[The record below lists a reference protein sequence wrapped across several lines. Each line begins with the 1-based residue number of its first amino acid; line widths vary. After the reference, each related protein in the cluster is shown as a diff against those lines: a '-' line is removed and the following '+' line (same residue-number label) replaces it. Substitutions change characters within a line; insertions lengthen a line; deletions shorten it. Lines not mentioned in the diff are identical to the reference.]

1 MELRRRL
8 NPKYVFIGLYILAF
22 LVYVIYGLQPADAV
36 DSYDVS
42 GNIYIPSIGLNS
54 DVTTI
59 SLEHGELRTPDTIV
73 GSYSRNPNK
82 TLLIGHASTVFENL
96 HDIRLGDKVSFNGEE
111 YTVKSINLSVKEDI
125 DMLELLSNSSKDT
138 IVLMTCAGDTL
149 EGGDAT
155 FRLIVTAS
163 V

>member
-1 MELRRRL
+1 MELRQRL

-22 LVYVIYGLQPADAV
+22 LAYIIYGLQPADAV
-36 DSYDVS
+36 ESYDIS
-42 GNIYIPSIGLNS
+42 GNLRIPSIGLNS

-59 SLEHGELRTPDTIV
+59 GLENGELHTPDTII
-73 GSYSRNPNK
+73 GSYTRNTNK
-82 TLLIGHASTVFENL
+82 TLLIGHASTAFENL
-96 HDIRLGDKVSFNGEE
+96 KNARLGDKIYLDGKE
-111 YTVKSINLSVKEDI
+111 YTIDSINLSVKEDI
-125 DMLELLSNSSKDT
+125 DMLELLSESPKKT
-138 IVLMTCAGDTL
+138 LVLMTCAGDTL

>member
-42 GNIYIPSIGLNS
+42 GNIRIPSIGLNS

-59 SLEHGELRTPDTIV
+59 GLEHGELRTPDTIV

-96 HDIRLGDKVSFNGEE
+96 HDIRLGDKVGFNGEE

-125 DMLELLSNSSKDT
+125 DMLELLSNSPKDT